1 MKIYELLSFN
11 RELLSRIAA
20 AGIKP
25 DDCRYID
32 LFNDFKG
39 MVERGDKVTYAVT
52 VLAERYGISERQVY
66 KIVKRMDSTAPL
78 VQ

>member
-11 RELLSRIAA
+11 RELLARFSA

-25 DDCRYID
+25 NDCKYID
-32 LFNDFKG
+32 LFNDFKR
-39 MVERGDKVTYAVT
+39 MVERGDKVSYAVT
-52 VLAERYGISERQVY
+52 VLAERYVVSERQVY
-66 KIVKRMDSTAPL
+66 KIVKRLDATAPP